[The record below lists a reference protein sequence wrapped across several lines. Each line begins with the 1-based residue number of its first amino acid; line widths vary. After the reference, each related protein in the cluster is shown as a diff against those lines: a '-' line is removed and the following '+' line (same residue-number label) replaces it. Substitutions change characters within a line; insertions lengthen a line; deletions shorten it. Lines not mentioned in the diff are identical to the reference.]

1 MSFPI
6 LALAQALTE
15 FVPVMARWLKGD
27 EGEKTAQKIINTAQ
41 RVTGEKNPQTLLH
54 ILKTNPNLLVDFQEA
69 ILKINHDLEM
79 NDYKDREGARGR
91 DIALIHAGRRNLRAD
106 IMVIA
111 AALGLVSCLVTIS
124 LYRLSLPGETVGIIS
139 TIAGI
144 FGSCL
149 KDAYTF
155 EFGSSRGSRVKDTH
169 LSSLING
176 KEKV

>member
-106 IMVIA
+106 IMVI
-111 AALGLVSCLVTIS
+111 
-124 LYRLSLPGETVGIIS
+124 
-139 TIAGI
+139 
-144 FGSCL
+144 
-149 KDAYTF
+149 
-155 EFGSSRGSRVKDTH
+155 
-169 LSSLING
+169 
-176 KEKV
+176 